1 MSAQSIPPHDESD
14 DQGWPG
20 GEADA
25 ANVDE
30 ISPFPASDDDANLAH
45 YDDTILS
52 RYDDA
57 ALTRYQDLFAHMT
70 VGVVFQDADGR
81 IIDANPAAQRLLGLT
96 REQLL
101 GLSSFDPRWRAI
113 QVDGVEVPGAMHPAM
128 VASRTGQAVRNAI
141 LGVFNP
147 GEERYRWMRVNAIPR
162 LASDSARPVGVFVT
176 FDDITEWDYLEEG
189 ARILIT
195 RYQALMEQAADAVF
209 VADLEGR
216 YIEVNPAACA
226 LLGYSREELL
236 NMSIVDI
243 ILPEDEPGLVE
254 SREKMLR
261 GETHR
266 AEQQLRRKDGSLV
279 PVEINARIISDG
291 RWQAIVRDITRR
303 REMQEKLRAQTE
315 LLERTFEAVHE
326 GVYIYDRTGELIQMN
341 VTARAVAGYDE
352 HPEMERE
359 STHDRLTRLQLRDPD
374 GKLFSEA
381 DWPVYRV
388 LRGEIVAATAPIEM
402 LVTSATG
409 RELTLQVSGAPLR
422 DADGQLMGAVVV
434 TRDVTLQRRLEQQR
448 MDIFRVVAHDLANP
462 LAAIKLYLQLQQ
474 RMIERGRAP
483 IAPDPDVLATM
494 VHEVVRMERLLSDMH
509 AVVGLES
516 NKLVLDRKPF
526 DLVTLCQQEVRPMQM
541 AETREIHVNLPDGPV
556 MVEADRD
563 RIGQVLA
570 NLLSNADKYS
580 PARQPI
586 TLTLRIERGVPS
598 AGDSG
603 GSERSDATDAA
614 DVADAAAPQQACVLV
629 HDGGRVSPR
638 MSRNASG
645 SVSTACRGSR
655 LRRRRAPAS
664 AWGYTSAA
672 RSFSSMAAQSGLRAR
687 RGRAAPS
694 GSHFHWPPPP
704 SQRAVLDCFDEVFCT
719 EHPGSIPSGPP
730 SIIARLFLLDH
741 QPFLAV
747 Q

>member
-1 MSAQSIPPHDESD
+1 MSAQSIPPHDKPD

-20 GEADA
+20 EEAGA
-25 ANVDE
+25 ANIDE
-30 ISPFPASDDDANLAH
+30 ISPFPASDDDVGLAH
-45 YDDTILS
+45 YDDTTLS

-57 ALTRYQDLFAHMT
+57 ALIRYQDLFANMA

-128 VASRTGQAVRNAI
+128 VASRTGQAVRNTI

-162 LASDSARPVGVFVT
+162 LAPDSALPARVFVT

-195 RYQALMEQAADAVF
+195 RYQALMEQAADSVF
-209 VADLEGR
+209 VADLHGH

-303 REMQEKLRAQTE
+303 REMQEKLRAQRE

-341 VTARAVAGYDE
+341 AMARAVAGYDE
-352 HPEMERE
+352 HPEIEGE
-359 STHDRLTRLQLRDPD
+359 TTHDRLTRLQLRDPD
-374 GKLFSEA
+374 GKPFSEA

-388 LRGEIVAATAPIEM
+388 LRGEIVATTAPIEM

-422 DADGQLMGAVVV
+422 DAECQLMGAVVV

-483 IAPDPDVLATM
+483 STPDPDVLATM

-541 AETREIHVNLPDGPV
+541 AETREIHVNLPNGSV
-556 MVEADRD
+556 TVEADRD

-580 PARQPI
+580 PVRQPI
-586 TLTLRIERGVPS
+586 TLTLRIERGAPN
-598 AGDSG
+598 AG
-603 GSERSDATDAA
+603 GSDA
-614 DVADAAAPQQACVLV
+614 ADAAAPQQACVLV
-629 HDGGRVSPR
+629 HDGGPGIPESEQERIWDRFHRVQGVQAQTTKSPSLGLGLYI
-638 MSRNASG
+638 SRQIVEQHGGTIGVESAPGAG
-645 SVSTACRGSR
+645 STFWFT
-655 LRRRRAPAS
+655 LP
-664 AWGYTSAA
+664 
-672 RSFSSMAAQSGLRAR
+672 L
-687 RGRAAPS
+687 APS
-694 GSHFHWPPPP
+694 
-704 SQRAVLDCFDEVFCT
+704 A
-719 EHPGSIPSGPP
+719 
-730 SIIARLFLLDH
+730 
-741 QPFLAV
+741 
-747 Q
+747 

>member
-1 MSAQSIPPHDESD
+1 M
-14 DQGWPG
+14 
-20 GEADA
+20 
-25 ANVDE
+25 
-30 ISPFPASDDDANLAH
+30 
-45 YDDTILS
+45 
-52 RYDDA
+52 
-57 ALTRYQDLFAHMT
+57 
-70 VGVVFQDADGR
+70 
-81 IIDANPAAQRLLGLT
+81 
-96 REQLL
+96 
-101 GLSSFDPRWRAI
+101 
-113 QVDGVEVPGAMHPAM
+113 
-128 VASRTGQAVRNAI
+128 
-141 LGVFNP
+141 
-147 GEERYRWMRVNAIPR
+147 
-162 LASDSARPVGVFVT
+162 
-176 FDDITEWDYLEEG
+176 
-189 ARILIT
+189 
-195 RYQALMEQAADAVF
+195 
-209 VADLEGR
+209 
-216 YIEVNPAACA
+216 
-226 LLGYSREELL
+226 
-236 NMSIVDI
+236 
-243 ILPEDEPGLVE
+243 
-254 SREKMLR
+254 
-261 GETHR
+261 
-266 AEQQLRRKDGSLV
+266 QQ
-279 PVEINARIISDG
+279 
-291 RWQAIVRDITRR
+291 
-303 REMQEKLRAQTE
+303 KLRTQTE

-341 VTARAVAGYDE
+341 ATARAVAGYDE
-352 HPEMERE
+352 HPEMEQE
-359 STHDRLTRLQLRDPD
+359 TTQDRLTRLQLRDPD
-374 GKLFSEA
+374 GNLFPEA

-483 IAPDPDVLATM
+483 SAPDPDVLATM

-629 HDGGRVSPR
+629 HDAGPGIPENEQERIWERFHRVQGVQAQTTKSPSLGLGLYISRQIVQQHGGTIGVESAPG
-638 MSRNASG
+638 AG
-645 SVSTACRGSR
+645 STFWFT
-655 LRRRRAPAS
+655 LP
-664 AWGYTSAA
+664 
-672 RSFSSMAAQSGLRAR
+672 L
-687 RGRAAPS
+687 APS
-694 GSHFHWPPPP
+694 
-704 SQRAVLDCFDEVFCT
+704 A
-719 EHPGSIPSGPP
+719 
-730 SIIARLFLLDH
+730 
-741 QPFLAV
+741 
-747 Q
+747 

>member
-14 DQGWPG
+14 DQLWPG
-20 GEADA
+20 EETAAADA
-25 ANVDE
+25 DE
-30 ISPFPASDDDANLAH
+30 IPAFPARNVAEDVAH
-45 YDDTILS
+45 YDDAALS

-57 ALTRYQDLFAHMT
+57 ALARYQDLFAHMS
-70 VGVVFQDADGR
+70 VGVVFQDTEGR
-81 IIDANPAAQRLLGLT
+81 IVDANPAAQQLLGLT

-101 GLSSFDPRWRAI
+101 GLTSFDAGWRTI
-113 QVDGVEVPGAMHPAM
+113 QVDGVELPGAMHPAM
-128 VASRTGQAVRNAI
+128 VAMRTGQPVRNAI
-141 LGVFNP
+141 MGIFIP
-147 GEERYRWMRVNAIPR
+147 GKERYRWLRVNAIPR
-162 LASDSARPVGVFVT
+162 LAPGGERPTGVFMT

-209 VADLEGR
+209 VADLSGR

-226 LLGYSREELL
+226 LLGYTREELL
-236 NMSIVDI
+236 SMSIRDI
-243 ILPEDEPGLVE
+243 ILPEDGPGLIE
-254 SREKMLR
+254 SRDKMLR

-303 REMQEKLRAQTE
+303 RELQEKLRAQTE

-326 GVYIYDRTGELIQMN
+326 GVYIYDHTGELIQMN
-341 VTARAVAGYDE
+341 ATARAVAGYDE

-359 STHDRLTRLQLRDPD
+359 STHDRLARLQLRDPV

-388 LRGEIVAATAPIEM
+388 LRGEIVSTTAPIEM

-474 RMIERGRAP
+474 RMIERGHAP
-483 IAPDPDVLATM
+483 SAPDPDVLATM

-516 NKLVLDRKPF
+516 NKLVLDQKPF

-541 AETREIHVNLPDGPV
+541 AEMRELHVNLPDEPV
-556 MVEADRD
+556 MVQADRD

-580 PARQPI
+580 PLKQPI
-586 TLTLRIERGVPS
+586 TLTLRLERGAPY
-598 AGDSG
+598 
-603 GSERSDATDAA
+603 A
-614 DVADAAAPQQACVLV
+614 DVSDDDTTAPLRACVLV
-629 HDGGRVSPR
+629 QDAGPGIPENEQERIWERFHRVRGVQAQTTKNPSLGLGLYISRQIIEQHGGAIGVESAPG
-638 MSRNASG
+638 AG
-645 SVSTACRGSR
+645 STFWFT
-655 LRRRRAPAS
+655 LP
-664 AWGYTSAA
+664 
-672 RSFSSMAAQSGLRAR
+672 L
-687 RGRAAPS
+687 APS
-694 GSHFHWPPPP
+694 TGPATT
-704 SQRAVLDCFDEVFCT
+704 SQ
-719 EHPGSIPSGPP
+719 
-730 SIIARLFLLDH
+730 
-741 QPFLAV
+741 
-747 Q
+747 

>member
-1 MSAQSIPPHDESD
+1 MSAQSIPPHEEPDA
-14 DQGWPG
+14 QGRPIG
-20 GEADA
+20 AADTA
-25 ANVDE
+25 SVSE
-30 ISPFPASDDDANLAH
+30 PSPFPASDDDTTLAH
-45 YDDTILS
+45 YDDTTLS
-52 RYDDA
+52 RYDEA
-57 ALTRYQDLFAHMT
+57 ALTRYQELFAQMA

-81 IIDANPAAQRLLGLT
+81 IIDANPAAQQLLGLT

-101 GLSSFDPRWRAI
+101 GLTSFDPRWRAI

-128 VASRTGQAVRNAI
+128 VALRTGQAVRNVI
-141 LGVFNP
+141 MGVFTP
-147 GEERYRWMRVNAIPR
+147 SKERYRWLRVNAIPR
-162 LASDSARPVGVFVT
+162 LAPDSGRPVGVFVT

-216 YIEVNPAACA
+216 FIEVNPAACA
-226 LLGYSREELL
+226 LLGYTREELL
-236 NMSIVDI
+236 SKSIVDV

-254 SREKMLR
+254 SREQMLR
-261 GETHR
+261 GETRR
-266 AEQQLRRKDGSLV
+266 AEQMLRRKDGSLA

-303 REMQEKLRAQTE
+303 RETLEKLRVQTE

-341 VTARAVAGYDE
+341 ATARAVAGYDE
-352 HPEMERE
+352 HPEIEGE
-359 STHDRLTRLQLRDPD
+359 TTHERLTRLQLRDPT
-374 GKLFSEA
+374 GKLFPEA

-388 LRGEIVAATAPIEM
+388 LRGEIVSATAPIEM

-462 LAAIKLYLQLQQ
+462 LAAIKLFLQLQQ

-483 IAPDPDVLATM
+483 SAPDPEVLATM
-494 VHEVVRMERLLSDMH
+494 VHKVVRMERLLSDMH

-541 AETREIHVNLPDGPV
+541 AETRELHVNLPDGPV

-580 PARQPI
+580 PVRQPI
-586 TLTLRIERGVPS
+586 TLTLRLERGAPNAPN
-598 AGDSG
+598 AGGSG
-603 GSERSDATDAA
+603 GSVATDATDAT
-614 DVADAAAPQQACVLV
+614 DATAPQQACVLV
-629 HDGGRVSPR
+629 HDAGPGIPENEQERIWERFHRVQGVQAQTTKSASLGLGLYISRQIIEQHGGAIGVESAPGV
-638 MSRNASG
+638 G
-645 SVSTACRGSR
+645 STFWFT
-655 LRRRRAPAS
+655 LP
-664 AWGYTSAA
+664 
-672 RSFSSMAAQSGLRAR
+672 L
-687 RGRAAPS
+687 APS
-694 GSHFHWPPPP
+694 
-704 SQRAVLDCFDEVFCT
+704 D
-719 EHPGSIPSGPP
+719 
-730 SIIARLFLLDH
+730 
-741 QPFLAV
+741 
-747 Q
+747 